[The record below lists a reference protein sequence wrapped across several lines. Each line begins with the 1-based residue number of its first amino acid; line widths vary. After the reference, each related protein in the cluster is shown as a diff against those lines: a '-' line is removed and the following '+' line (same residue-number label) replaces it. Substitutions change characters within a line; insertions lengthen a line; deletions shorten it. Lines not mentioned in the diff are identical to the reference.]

1 MPSIPSEMQ
10 SLRDA
15 IDALAASLMNLARLC
30 GTSISALFGLSL
42 PESFGEMVRLLKV
55 AEAAAAMP
63 ECDRRAFC
71 SPAWARAE
79 DVAEIVEKG
88 ERFSKLRHAFDS
100 AFVESA
106 WAASLDECRAT
117 LAAKSRSWFRW
128 LSSRYREQVSLL
140 KSYLKVPLLKEALN
154 NVSCWSTA

>member
-1 MPSIPSEMQ
+1 MP

-15 IDALAASLMNLARLC
+15 IDALAASLMNLVVCAERAC
-30 GTSISALFGLSL
+30 TLFGRSL
-42 PESFGEMVRLLKV
+42 PESFGEMARLLKV

-106 WAASLDECRAT
+106 WAASLGECRA
-117 LAAKSRSWFRW
+117 
-128 LSSRYREQVSLL
+128 LL
-140 KSYLKVPLLKEALN
+140 PPKAGRG
-154 NVSCWSTA
+154 